1 MLCLCLKVMISLVG
15 LSNTISQS
23 VFCQNEWVYVI
34 GVYKTTH
41 RRIITE
47 KGLILHTTLTRYYCK
62 PFFYNFQF
70 YG

>member
-1 MLCLCLKVMISLVG
+1 MISLVG

-41 RRIITE
+41 RRIIITE
-47 KGLILHTTLTRYYCK
+47 KGFLILTLTRYYCK